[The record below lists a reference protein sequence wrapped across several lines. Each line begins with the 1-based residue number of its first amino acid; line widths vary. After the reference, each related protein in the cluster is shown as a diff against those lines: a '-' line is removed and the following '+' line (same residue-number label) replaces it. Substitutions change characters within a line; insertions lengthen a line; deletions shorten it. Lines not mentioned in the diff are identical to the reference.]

1 MHKNIYPIAGKLL
14 SRSYK
19 EQFLGQKS
27 LGIWLTGLSGS
38 GKSTIAENVE
48 KKLFNK
54 GIFCQILDGD
64 NLRTGINNGLG
75 FDDNDRLENIRR
87 ASEVSKIFIDSG
99 IVTINSF
106 ISPKNNMRELA
117 KNIIGEN
124 NFSLIYI
131 NSPLKTC
138 IKRDVKGLYAKAKKD
153 NIKNFT
159 GLGDTF
165 EVPKNVDLEINT
177 DLLCEN
183 QSTDM
188 VLKFILEKMNIEEK
202 N

>member
-1 MHKNIYPIAGKLL
+1 MNKNIYPIAGKLL
-14 SRSYK
+14 SRKYK

-48 KKLFNK
+48 KKLFNR
-54 GIFCQILDGD
+54 GIFCQVLDGD
-64 NLRTGINNGLG
+64 NLRSGLNSG
-75 FDDNDRLENIRR
+75 LRFDDNDRMENIRR

-99 IVTINSF
+99 IITINSF
-106 ISPKNNMRELA
+106 ITPKNNMRELA
-117 KNIIGEN
+117 KNIIGQD
-124 NFSLIYI
+124 NFSLIYV
-131 NSPLKTC
+131 NSSLKTC
-138 IKRDVKGLYAKAKKD
+138 IKRDVKGLYAKAKNE

-159 GLGDTF
+159 GLGDAF
-165 EVPKNVDLEINT
+165 EVPKNFDLEINT

-188 VLKFILEKMNIEEK
+188 LLKFILKKMNI
-202 N
+202 